1 MYEISTRAAIIEA
14 LSCIQDRIDD
24 LKADYQK
31 YLYVSNDAPAI
42 KEEIEYLTAC
52 AEEIYSFLYGIS

>member
-14 LSCIQDRIDD
+14 LGYIQDKVDD

-31 YLYVSNDAPAI
+31 YLYVSNDAPVI

-52 AEEIYSFLYGIS
+52 AEEIHDFLYGIS

>member
-14 LSCIQDRIDD
+14 FNCIQDRVDD
-24 LKADYQK
+24 LKSDYQK
-31 YLYVSNDAPAI
+31 YLYISNDAPII

-52 AEEIYSFLYGIS
+52 AKEIYSFLYGIN